1 VHGSTT
7 VALSAPASASL
18 AVPPHPPRTKPHPPD
33 NCAEAVAA
41 AAAAVKTYY
50 LQTTGLHIFSAR
62 ISRGAKWD
70 LSVEQSEKVLAAV
83 HQLNSILTKF
93 LHFIPLHNKKKKR
106 CYRISRVVSL
116 WPPRYVRASSARGD
130 TLDRKMRPSK
140 HPDGAGNVGPRKMLS
155 SSQTIL
161 LD

>member
-1 VHGSTT
+1 MYLLSWRGPHDVRAPCAGTAQPREGDGSC
-7 VALSAPASASL
+7 LICQIQPMYD
-18 AVPPHPPRTKPHPPD
+18 PP
-33 NCAEAVAA
+33 N
-41 AAAAVKTYY
+41 
-50 LQTTGLHIFSAR
+50 I
-62 ISRGAKWD
+62 
-70 LSVEQSEKVLAAV
+70 
-83 HQLNSILTKF
+83 
-93 LHFIPLHNKKKKR
+93 
-106 CYRISRVVSL
+106 RISRVVSL